1 MSLDKIILL
10 FCCIAEVYML
20 FDLFHCFFDVRTEVG
35 KTGIMAISAVSVA
48 IIFIINM
55 LANALLNL
63 FAVAIVFAVYTYIIF
78 KAPLGQRILY
88 FVIAFSI
95 FVGCEFLFVVL
106 LGIPAYFAKQ
116 NSVVELSEVPWHMF
130 TMKVFNYLLFILV
143 KQFFSNSKEK
153 MDGKIF
159 AMYIC
164 LPITSLILMFA
175 TYYSGLTFQNQP
187 VLKVLMTICCGGM
200 LFSNILIFYAF
211 NMYSEELHNNV
222 EQKIIIT
229 RQEMDLKYFKKLND
243 VQTKHYEMVHNISNY
258 LQVIKELLKQN
269 ELERIEELIRNLNG
283 ELENSADAVYSNNP
297 VLNAVLNE
305 KAAYA
310 DSVGVSF
317 DVFVEPGLCMKKVNA
332 MDLINMLGNLLDNAI
347 RAAMTCEPAQRKV
360 YFKAFMQNEGNFC
373 ITKITNYY
381 CEEIM
386 KDINGNYVT
395 TKKDSGIHGIGIQSV
410 QKAAEKNG
418 GYLQC
423 EEEEDNKFTAI
434 LVL

>member
-20 FDLFHCFFDVRTEVG
+20 FDLFHSFFDVRENIG
-35 KTGIMAISAVSVA
+35 KRQVITISVVSVA

-55 LANALLNL
+55 FGNALLNL
-63 FAVAIVFAVYTYIIF
+63 FSVVIVFALYTFIIF
-78 KAPLGQRILY
+78 EAPLGQRILY

-95 FVGCEFLFVVL
+95 FWGCEFLFVIL
-106 LGIPAYFAKQ
+106 MGIPTYFVKQ
-116 NSVVELSEVPWHMF
+116 SSVVDLAEVPWHMF
-130 TMKVFNYLLFILV
+130 TMKVLNYLLFVLV
-143 KQFFSNSKEK
+143 KQFFSSSKEK

-164 LPITSLILMFA
+164 LPITSLIMMLA
-175 TYYSGLTFQNQP
+175 TYYSGLTFQGQP
-187 VLKVLMTICCGGM
+187 GLKILMTICCGVM

-229 RQEMDLKYFKKLND
+229 RQEMDLEYFKQINE
-243 VQTKHYEMVHNISNY
+243 VRTKHYEMVHNISNY
-258 LQVIKELLKQN
+258 LKVINELLKQN
-269 ELERIEELIRNLNG
+269 EIGRIEELIKNLNG
-283 ELENSADAVYSNNP
+283 ELENSAAVVYSDNP

-305 KAAYA
+305 KTAYA
-310 DSVGVSF
+310 ESVGVTF
-317 DVFVEPGLCMKKVNA
+317 DVFVEPGLNVKKVND

-347 RAAMTCEPAQRKV
+347 RAAMTCEPNQRKV
-360 YFKAFMQNEGNFC
+360 CFKAFMQNEGNFC
-373 ITKITNYY
+373 VTKITNLY
-381 CEEIM
+381 CDEIL
-386 KDINGNYVT
+386 KDTKGNYVT
-395 TKKDSGIHGIGIQSV
+395 TKKEKGIHGIGIQSV

-418 GYLQC
+418 GYLEC
-423 EEEEDNKFTAI
+423 VEEKNQFTAI